1 MMGQA
6 HAYAFTLPLPLTM
19 LAFDGW
25 EAHGAPYFSV
35 FGAFFPAWMLCALL
49 GILAAIGVRF
59 VFVASGLASLLP
71 FQLLVCSSLGLC
83 AALVVWNRCFGP

>member
-1 MMGQA
+1 MRQA
-6 HAYAFTLPLPLTM
+6 NSYAFTLPLPIMM

-25 EAHGAPYFSV
+25 GAHGAPYFSI

-49 GILAAIGVRF
+49 GILAAIAVRL
-59 VFVASGLASLLP
+59 VFVASGVASLLP

-83 AALVVWNRCFGP
+83 AALCVWNFCFGA

>member
-6 HAYAFTLPLPLTM
+6 NACAFTLPM
-19 LAFDGW
+19 SFIVQAIDGW
-25 EAHGAPYFSV
+25 EVQGAPYFSV
-35 FGAFFPAWMLCALL
+35 FGAFFPAWMFCALV
-49 GILAAIGVRF
+49 GILAAIGVRL

-83 AALVVWNRCFGP
+83 AGLCVWSRCFGP

>member
-1 MMGQA
+1 MMQ
-6 HAYAFTLPLPLTM
+6 
-19 LAFDGW
+19 AFDSWGSY
-25 EAHGAPYFSV
+25 GAPYFSI
-35 FGAFFPAWMLCALL
+35 FGAFFPAWMFCALL

-83 AALVVWNRCFGP
+83 AALCLWSRCFGP

>member
-1 MMGQA
+1 MMQV
-6 HAYAFTLPLPLTM
+6 L
-19 LAFDGW
+19 DGLGS
-25 EAHGAPYFSV
+25 HGAPYFSI
-35 FGAFFPAWMLCALL
+35 FGAFFPAWMFCALL

-83 AALVVWNRCFGP
+83 AALCLWSRCFGP